1 VRVLFVVDNVS
12 ELPAAEAMSH
22 QRFETEVVDVGRQVP
37 GMIREYDPDVLVL
50 DVALP
55 HLNGVTVAE
64 LLREDWPHLPIVLA
78 SDGFDPAESPLP
90 ALTEYLPK
98 PYCVDGLV
106 QAIQRLTYRLS
117 ISDL

>member
-1 VRVLFVVDNVS
+1 
-12 ELPAAEAMSH
+12 MSH
-22 QRFETEVVDVGRQVP
+22 QQFDTEVVDVGSQVP

-55 HLNGVTVAE
+55 HLNGVTVAG

-78 SDGFDPAESPLP
+78 SEDFDPAESPLP
-90 ALTEYLPK
+90 SMTEYLPK
-98 PYCVDGLV
+98 PYAVDGLIR
-106 QAIQRLTYRLS
+106 AIQRLTYRLS